1 MPGACQVHDMDMY
14 IPEFTPADQ
23 KLDLHPVADGA
34 PSRRSDAWS
43 ATLELPLDAPIGI
56 FDSGVGGM
64 SVLDAIH
71 RILPNEALLY
81 CSDAHYAPYGQR
93 DDEYIVNRSMAVC
106 NWLLE
111 HQVKALVVACN
122 TATAQI
128 IEQLRKLTEH
138 LNLPLVGIEPGVKP
152 AALLSKRRIAG
163 VLATASTLKSQ
174 RFQALLMR
182 HAGDCHFVCVAGN
195 GLVDAIEQGDTDSP
209 QLMALLE
216 QYLDEILNAGA
227 DTLVLGCTHYPFL
240 DKAIRKIAG
249 EYLTVIDTAAAVARQ
264 LERLL
269 SNRQLLAPPATVAPI
284 VRLCSTGNMAPLHT
298 LADKLGIRVE
308 IDAHSINIPSTRAI
322 NTCCHRL

>member
-1 MPGACQVHDMDMY
+1 MY
-14 IPEFTPADQ
+14 ISEFTPVDMTPNVDP
-23 KLDLHPVADGA
+23 DL
-34 PSRRSDAWS
+34 RRDI
-43 ATLELPLDAPIGI
+43 TPLNAPIGI

-64 SVLDAIH
+64 SVLNAIH
-71 RILPNEALLY
+71 RLLPKEALLY
-81 CSDAHYAPYGQR
+81 CADSHYAPYGQR
-93 DDEYIVNRSMAVC
+93 DDEYIVDRSVSVC
-106 NWLLE
+106 DWLLE
-111 HQVKALVVACN
+111 HQIKALVVACN
-122 TATAQI
+122 TATAPA

-138 LNLPLVGIEPGVKP
+138 LNLPIVGIEPGVKP
-152 AALLSKRRIAG
+152 AALLSKRRVAG

-174 RFQALLMR
+174 RFQALLAR

-209 QLMALLE
+209 KLLALLE
-216 QYLDEILNAGA
+216 HYLDEILDAGA

-240 DKAIRKIAG
+240 EQAIQKIAG
-249 EYLTVIDTAAAVARQ
+249 EYLTVIDTASAVARQ

-269 SNRQLLAPPATVAPI
+269 AERQLLAPSAAGTPI

-308 IDAHSINIPSTRAI
+308 IDAQSINIPSTRAI